1 METVSTT
8 INENLG
14 ALSIRQMLAAYGSG
28 ILSPV
33 DTIRSC
39 MDAVARHD
47 QRLHAWA
54 CFDPEKAL
62 AQARAAEQRITTA
75 GKLGRLEGIPVGV
88 KDIFNTADY
97 PTEMG
102 SRQWKGYTPGNDAR
116 TVYSLRQAGA
126 IIPGKTATAEFAVH
140 ALGDTVNPHDET
152 RTPGTSSSGSAV
164 AVAVGMVPAA
174 LGTQTGGSIVRPA
187 SYCGVYGF
195 KPSFG
200 LIPRTGMLKTTDSL
214 DTVGFLAR
222 HLEDLELVL
231 DVLRV
236 HGKNYPISDAALGDS
251 ARQSAPRGRPW
262 KVALAKTHT
271 WSAAHQY
278 ARDAL
283 LQWAARLAS
292 AKDLQVTEVSLPA
305 PLDRAHEVHATIYDK
320 TLAYYFSEEFK
331 QPELMSAIMLEIVG
345 RGAKVTRHAYLAA
358 LEAQSQMAAAM
369 DRLFLDYDIVLSLST
384 AGDAPLRHA
393 SEPPDPALIW
403 TTCHLPVVS
412 VPKFVSPQ
420 GLPFGVQVVA
430 RRYNDL
436 QLLRFLSFLR
446 EIAEIPASARPV
458 AEDE

>member
-1 METVSTT
+1 MEAVSTT
-8 INENLG
+8 TSETLS
-14 ALSIRQMLAAYGSG
+14 ALSIREMLAAYGG
-28 ILSPV
+28 GAFSPIDV
-33 DTIRSC
+33 IRSC
-39 MDAVARHD
+39 IDAVARHD
-47 QRLHAWA
+47 QRLHAWT

-62 AQARAAEQRITTA
+62 AQARAAAQRIAAA
-75 GKLGRLEGIPVGV
+75 GKLGRLEGVPVGV

-140 ALGDTVNPHDET
+140 ALGDTVNPHDES

-200 LIPRTGMLKTTDSL
+200 LIPRTGMLKTTDTL

-222 HLEDLELVL
+222 HFEDLEPMLE
-231 DVLRV
+231 VLRV
-236 HGKNYPISDAALGDS
+236 HGRNFPISDAALGDS
-251 ARQSAPRGRPW
+251 VRQAAPRGRPW
-262 KVALAKTHT
+262 KIALARTHT
-271 WSAAHQY
+271 WSAAHEY

-283 LQWAARLAS
+283 LQWAARLAT
-292 AKDLQVTEVSLPA
+292 AHGLEVADVSLPA
-305 PLDRAHEVHATIYDK
+305 PLDRAHEVHSTIYDK
-320 TLAYYFSEEFK
+320 TLAYYFAEEFK
-331 QPELMSAIMLEIVG
+331 QPELMSPIMLEIVA
-345 RGAKVTRHAYLAA
+345 RGSKITRDAYLGA

-369 DRLFLDYDIVLSLST
+369 DRLFHDYDILLSLST

-393 SEPPDPALIW
+393 SEPLDPALIW
-403 TTCHLPVVS
+403 TASHLPVVS
-412 VPKFVSPQ
+412 VPKFASPQ
-420 GLPFGVQVVA
+420 RLPFGVQVVA

-436 QLLRFLSFLR
+436 QLLQFLSHLR
-446 EIAEIPASARPV
+446 AIDEIPASAHPL
-458 AEDE
+458 AHSG